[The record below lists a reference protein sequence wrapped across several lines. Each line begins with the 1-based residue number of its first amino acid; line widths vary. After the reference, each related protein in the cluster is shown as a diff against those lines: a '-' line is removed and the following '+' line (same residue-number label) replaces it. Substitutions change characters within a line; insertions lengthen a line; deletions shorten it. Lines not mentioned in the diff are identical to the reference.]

1 MYRSEVNGF
10 MASEPMSR
18 CDVLIVS
25 ASYGAGHHQVA
36 NALATA
42 IKQQRPHWSIEICD
56 FLNYVNPLFKQTL
69 LFGYHQVIKH
79 FSTGYKWFYEAT
91 RHLPPDS
98 KWRRMLNQIGSQKML
113 EDIYNRSPSVIV
125 CTFPTPAG
133 VISYLKSRGYIDT
146 PLVTVITDVAF
157 HSQWIHPYVDAYIV
171 AADVVAKYL
180 KKKGIPPSHLYVTGI
195 PLRQEFMASC
205 HDPSIWNRYSLKQG
219 LFTLLMMGGGCG
231 LLSDIE
237 DICERLAKL
246 ELPMQAI
253 AVTGTNYA
261 LAKKLED
268 ISQHSKVPLRVL
280 GYVDNIAQLMEI
292 SDLLLTKA
300 GGVTIFEA
308 LAKKLP
314 MLIYKPLPGH
324 ERSNAHF
331 LVRHKAAI
339 LADDQDEV
347 IKNIINCVT
356 DPSILKNMAQ
366 AMEPISKPFA
376 AIDAANIIVEIAEN
390 YKNNSQQSRLFIS

>member
-1 MYRSEVNGF
+1 
-10 MASEPMSR
+10 MASLPDTR
-18 CDVLIVS
+18 CDVLIFS
-25 ASYGAGHHQVA
+25 ASYGAGHYQVS

-42 IKQQRPHWSIEICD
+42 IKQQRPDWNVEICD
-56 FLNYVNPLFKQTL
+56 FLNYINPFFKQTL

-133 VISYLKSRGYIDT
+133 VISYLKSRGYINT

-157 HSQWIHPYVDAYIV
+157 HSQWIHPYVDAYIL

-180 KKKGIPPSHLYVTGI
+180 KRKGIPPSHLYVTGL
-195 PLRQEFMASC
+195 PLRQEFMAPC
-205 HDPSIWNRYSLKQG
+205 HDPSIWERYGLRRD

-231 LLSDIE
+231 LLSDME
-237 DICERLAKL
+237 DICESLAKL
-246 ELPMQAI
+246 DLPMQAI

-261 LAKKLED
+261 LAKRLED
-268 ISQHSKVPLRVL
+268 ISQHSKIPLRVL
-280 GYVDNIAQLMEI
+280 GYVDNIAELMEI

-324 ERSNAHF
+324 ERSNARF
-331 LVRHKAAI
+331 LVRYKVAMQV
-339 LADDQDEV
+339 DDKEEV
-347 IKNIINCVT
+347 IKTIIDCVN
-356 DPSILKNMAQ
+356 DPSILKSMAQ

-376 AIDAANIIVEIAEN
+376 ARDAANIIVQMAEN
-390 YKNNSQQSRLFIS
+390 YRNGSQQPNLFIS